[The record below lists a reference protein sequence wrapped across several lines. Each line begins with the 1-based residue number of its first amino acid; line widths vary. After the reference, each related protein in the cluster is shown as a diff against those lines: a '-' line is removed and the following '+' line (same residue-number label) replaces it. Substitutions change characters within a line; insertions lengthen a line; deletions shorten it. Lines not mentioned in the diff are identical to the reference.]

1 MDDAEFETVLSAA
14 QAGAPWACGRIYE
27 GLKRPVLAYVALR
40 GIRDADD
47 VTSEVFLHVFR
58 DLNGFVVGSEA
69 DFRAWVFTIARR
81 RVQDAWRGRARRV
94 PETALTSELDPSAG
108 DVAEDALSR
117 LGLVPYAS
125 ALAGLTADQRDVV
138 LLRVVGD
145 QSLEQVAATLGRS
158 VASVKALQH
167 RALRALRRALEA
179 SPESFCLPP
188 AILDPR

>member
-1 MDDAEFETVLSAA
+1 MNDAEFETVLCAA

-27 GLKRPVLAYVALR
+27 DLKRPVLAYVALR
-40 GIRDADD
+40 GVRDADD

-58 DLNGFVVGSEA
+58 NLGRFVGSEA

-81 RVQDAWRGRARRV
+81 RLQDVWRGRARRV
-94 PETALTSELDPSAG
+94 PETALTSDVDPSAG
-108 DVAEDALSR
+108 DVEEDALSR
-117 LGLVPYAS
+117 LGLAAYAA
-125 ALAGLTADQRDVV
+125 ALAGLTAEQRDVV

-158 VASVKALQH
+158 VPSVKALQH

-179 SPESFCLPP
+179 SPESFYVPP
-188 AILDPR
+188 TILDPR